1 MVSQRNF
8 LPLLA
13 LMLLA
18 VGLLVAC
25 ATNPV
30 SGKSEFVMMSEA
42 QEIDLGHQEHPNI
55 LKRYGRYENAQL
67 QAYVERVGQQL
78 AGKSHRSKLTFTFTL
93 LDSEEV
99 NAFALPGGYVYIT
112 RGLLAYLNN
121 EAELAAV
128 LGHEIGHVTAR
139 HGVRQMST
147 AGATQLGIN
156 LGALLVPE
164 LRSQAAQDLVNV
176 LGTAFVRGYGRE
188 HELEADRLGAEYLA
202 RVGYDPR
209 AMIDVIGVLKN
220 QELFESA
227 RAKEEG
233 REPQVYHGVFA
244 THPDNDQRLQE
255 TVAAADRLKDR
266 PVTLLADR
274 TSFVRAQDQLVY
286 GPSER
291 DGVVRGNRFYH
302 AALDIAID
310 FPQEWAID
318 NQAERLLA
326 MAPKGEALLQVTME
340 EAKGQ
345 SPSEFLAARFKQS
358 LRQGSELPVAGL
370 SGYSG
375 LVAVDT
381 RMGKRDG
388 RASVV
393 YHQTHAFVFVGV
405 AKQPDKFGTFDS
417 HFLATARSL
426 HSLTRAERKLAQAAR
441 LTVVAVKSG
450 DTLAALAKQSTM
462 KQHAEALLRL
472 LNGYYPGGEPPP
484 GTLVK
489 IIQ

>member
-1 MVSQRNF
+1 MNGVGRRLITLL
-8 LPLLA
+8 LPALLSV
-13 LMLLA
+13 LFT
-18 VGLLVAC
+18 GC

-30 SGKSEFVMMSEA
+30 SGKSEFVMMSEVR
-42 QEIDLGHQEHPNI
+42 EIELGREEHPNI
-55 LKRYGRYENAQL
+55 LKRYGRYDNPAL

-78 AGKSHRSKLTFTFTL
+78 AARSHRSHLSYTFTL
-93 LDSEEV
+93 LDSAEV
-99 NAFALPGGYVYIT
+99 NAFALPGGYIYIT

-147 AGATQLGIN
+147 AGATQLGFT

-164 LRSQAAQDLVNV
+164 LRSEAAQDLFNV

-220 QELFESA
+220 QEQFESA

-233 REPQVYHGVFA
+233 REPQAYHGVFA
-244 THPDNDQRLQE
+244 THPDNDRRLQE
-255 TVAAADRLKDR
+255 TVAAAERLKER
-266 PVTLLADR
+266 PVTQQVQRDD
-274 TSFVRAQDQLVY
+274 FVRSLDQLLY
-286 GPSER
+286 GPSEQEGRVR
-291 DGVVRGNRFYH
+291 DNRFYH
-302 AALDIAID
+302 GLLGISIE
-310 FPQEWAID
+310 FPPEWSVD
-318 NQAERLLA
+318 NRAERLVALA
-326 MAPKGEALLQVTME
+326 PQGEAMLQVTME
-340 EAKGQ
+340 EAKGL
-345 SPSEFLAARFKQS
+345 PPGEFLSSRFKQT
-358 LRQGSELPVAGL
+358 LRQGSELSVAGL

-375 LVAVDT
+375 LVALDSAAG
-381 RMGKRDG
+381 MRDA

-393 YHQTHAFVFVGV
+393 YLQQHAYLFVGV
-405 AKQPDKFGTFDS
+405 AKQPAQFAAFDPQ
-417 HFLATARSL
+417 FLAVVRSL
-426 HSLTRAERKLAQAAR
+426 HPLSSDERALAQAAR
-441 LTVVAVKSG
+441 LKAVTVKSG
-450 DTLAALAKQSTM
+450 ETIATLAKQSPLSH
-462 KQHAEALLRL
+462 HAEATLRL
-472 LNGYYPGGEPPP
+472 LNGLYPDGEPKP